1 MVVPICPICKA
12 QDWDRGYVETSGYAH
27 KGMPTGVYYTSFN
40 KKFIAPNLNLE
51 ADVCLNCGHVV
62 LYVERDR
69 LKKGLKK
76 K

>member
-1 MVVPICPICKA
+1 MVLPTCPICKA
-12 QDWDRGYVETSGYAH
+12 QDWDRGYVDTSADSI
-27 KGMPTGVYYTSFN
+27 KGLVTGVYYTSFN
-40 KKFIAPNLNLE
+40 KKFVASGLNLE